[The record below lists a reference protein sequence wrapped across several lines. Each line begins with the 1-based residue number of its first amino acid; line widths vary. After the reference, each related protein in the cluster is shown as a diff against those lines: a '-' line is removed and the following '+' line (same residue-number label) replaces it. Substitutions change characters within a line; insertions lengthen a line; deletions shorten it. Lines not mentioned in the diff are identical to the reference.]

1 MGKCGDNESLLI
13 LHGLEQFS
21 IIGNRRKDRL
31 LEAQLK
37 SFIPHRV
44 SGTLKPVEHGV
55 KITSSGR
62 FLIFLE

>member
-21 IIGNRRKDRL
+21 IIANRRKDRL

-37 SFIPHRV
+37 SFLPHRV
-44 SGTLKPVEHGV
+44 SGTLKPGV
-55 KITSSGR
+55 KITSGGR
-62 FLIFLE
+62 SLIFLE